1 MESSRILAAP
11 GLRTLARPGWRAGL
25 ATALSVVVGQPRLW
39 LLGMVGFCLR
49 GGILLLAL
57 PIIILPTQV
66 EARLL
71 IGNYLGSTG
80 FSTGFWGFL
89 AVIAIVAALVTVAV
103 LVVLARVELAAFET
117 LIDDEATADHTSFQP
132 AYPIAHARRRLF
144 VRVFEVQVL
153 SFVALM
159 ACAAP
164 VAWAVARRS
173 FAEIARP
180 TSSAP
185 IYDRVVGAVG
195 EPLFLFL
202 VALVVIEMLS
212 ALTIRE
218 LLMRGVGWRANATS
232 RRLWLLPALA
242 SAVTNTFRSP
252 LRTVGSAAFCWA
264 ASTLALLPALWAIGL
279 AWGAVRGAFLTSV
292 SFSDAGD
299 NMGMVIVA
307 LGLTAAFVIG
317 ICLAGFASA
326 VRAALWSVDRL
337 R

>member
-39 LLGMVGFCLR
+39 LLGMLGFCLR
-49 GGILLLAL
+49 GGILLLTL
-57 PIIILPTQV
+57 PIISLPTQV

-80 FSTGFWGFL
+80 FSAGFWGLL
-89 AVIAIVAALVTVAV
+89 AVIAIVAAVVTVAV
-103 LVVLARVELAAFET
+103 LAVLARIELSAFET
-117 LIDDEATADHTSFQP
+117 LIDDEEAADRTGFEP
-132 AYPIAHARRRLF
+132 AHLPAQARRRLF

-164 VAWAVARRS
+164 VAWAVAHRS
-173 FAEIARP
+173 FGEITRP

-185 IYDRVVGAVG
+185 IYDRVLGAIA
-195 EPLFLFL
+195 EPLFMFL

-218 LLMRGVGWRANATS
+218 LLMRGVGWRENAAS

-242 SAVTNTFRSP
+242 SAVTHTFRSP
-252 LRTVGSAAFCWA
+252 LRTVGTAAFCWV
-264 ASTLALLPALWAIGL
+264 ASTLVLLPALWAIGL
-279 AWGAVRGAFLTSV
+279 SWGAVRGAFLTSV

-299 NMGMVIVA
+299 NIGMIIVA
-307 LGLTAAFVIG
+307 VGLAAAFVLG
-317 ICLAGFASA
+317 IALAGFASA